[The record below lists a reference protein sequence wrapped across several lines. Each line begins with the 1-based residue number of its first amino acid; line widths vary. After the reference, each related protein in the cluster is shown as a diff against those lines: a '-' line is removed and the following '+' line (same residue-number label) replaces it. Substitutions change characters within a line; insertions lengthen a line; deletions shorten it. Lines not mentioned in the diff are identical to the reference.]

1 MSEMKINIK
10 NNGLSK
16 GSVGWLAKNAKTIRV
31 GNTTGGEKAA
41 WLKDHDDEV
50 IFCLAS
56 ASYNSSDEFVSLTRG
71 YSEDCIDFPVTDS
84 CWEMIK
90 VLIEKALELL
100 EEDQEPMEITF
111 S

>member
-1 MSEMKINIK
+1 MSEIKINIK

-16 GSVGWLAKNAKTIRV
+16 GSVGWLAKNAKTIRIA
-31 GNTTGGEKAA
+31 NTTGGEKAA
-41 WLKDHDDEV
+41 WLEDNEDTV

-56 ASYNSSDEFVSLTRG
+56 ASYHTTDEYVPLTRG
-71 YSEDCIDFPVTDS
+71 YSENCLEYPVTDA
-84 CWEMIK
+84 CWEMVK

-100 EEDQEPMEITF
+100 EEDQPAKEISF